1 LLSTNFI
8 SDLEKAI
15 ADRSGET
22 GAMLHKITDL
32 FLLNAGHYSADQL
45 DVYDGVLKLLIAKV
59 DVAARATLAQR
70 LAPVDDAPAG
80 TVRSLALDDAIEVAE
95 PILAQSSALNDS
107 ILSGCIANHGQK
119 HLLAIAT
126 RNSLSETIS
135 DQLIIKGD
143 RNVLS
148 AVVNNP
154 GAAISEPS
162 FGVLVEKS
170 SGDDWLSECIARRKD
185 IPEHHFRDL
194 VSKASEIVRQRLL
207 AHAPQQRETID
218 GILPPGTPPAESA
231 ADGLAKDYRTA
242 ELVVAS
248 QSLTEAVVNEY
259 AHAKKLEEV
268 FVAIARLSGLAT
280 AEIERLF
287 MDTWSSPVAVIL
299 KAIGFHLASL
309 HAIYWARLSGERTMQ
324 TDLIQIKAEFIAL
337 RRPTAERILRFYQA
351 RKSTEFSETR
361 HPECQRVAG

>member
-15 ADRSGET
+15 ADRSSET

-80 TVRSLALDDAIEVAE
+80 AVRSLALDDAIEVAE

-107 ILSGCIANHGQK
+107 ILSNCIANHGQK

-126 RNSLSETIS
+126 RNLLSETVC

-154 GAAISEPS
+154 GAVISEPS
-162 FGVLVEKS
+162 FGVLVDKS

-185 IPEHHFRDL
+185 IPERHFRDL

-207 AHAPQQRETID
+207 ANAPHQREMID
-218 GILPPGTPPAESA
+218 GILPLGTLLAKSAAGCGGRRRVWRASSWLRRGGRHAPPA
-231 ADGLAKDYRTA
+231 D
-242 ELVVAS
+242 
-248 QSLTEAVVNEY
+248 
-259 AHAKKLEEV
+259 
-268 FVAIARLSGLAT
+268 
-280 AEIERLF
+280 
-287 MDTWSSPVAVIL
+287 P
-299 KAIGFHLASL
+299 
-309 HAIYWARLSGERTMQ
+309 
-324 TDLIQIKAEFIAL
+324 
-337 RRPTAERILRFYQA
+337 
-351 RKSTEFSETR
+351 
-361 HPECQRVAG
+361 

>member
-1 LLSTNFI
+1 MLSTNFI

-45 DVYDGVLKLLIAKV
+45 DVYDDVLKLLIAKV

-95 PILAQSSALNDS
+95 PILAQSNALNDS
-107 ILSGCIANHGQK
+107 VLSNCIANHGQK

-126 RNSLSETIS
+126 RNSLSETVC

-143 RNVLS
+143 RNVLT

-162 FGVLVEKS
+162 FGVLVDKS

-185 IPEHHFRDL
+185 IPEHHFREL

-207 AHAPQQRETID
+207 ALAPQQREMID

-231 ADGLAKDYRTA
+231 GGTREGLSDSRACCRITA
-242 ELVVAS
+242 LDRS
-248 QSLTEAVVNEY
+248 
-259 AHAKKLEEV
+259 
-268 FVAIARLSGLAT
+268 
-280 AEIERLF
+280 
-287 MDTWSSPVAVIL
+287 
-299 KAIGFHLASL
+299 
-309 HAIYWARLSGERTMQ
+309 
-324 TDLIQIKAEFIAL
+324 
-337 RRPTAERILRFYQA
+337 RRE
-351 RKSTEFSETR
+351 
-361 HPECQRVAG
+361 